1 MFVHRAFR
9 GNIFFS
15 AISTSSIVKSLASI
29 WFIGFVTFDYTAWKS
44 SSKFDGLLDVNRF
57 V

>member
-15 AISTSSIVKSLASI
+15 AIPTSSIVKSLASI